1 MIKWNNI
8 EMFFQSQKQYL
19 WKSKLKTGTIFIL
32 IGYLIFLLKELIIGL
47 IALIFFIIGGYFLIS
62 AFLIWQEKN

>member
-32 IGYLIFLLKELIIGL
+32 IGYLIFILKELIIGL
-47 IALIFFIIGGYFLIS
+47 ISLIFIIIGSYFLIS
-62 AFLIWQEKN
+62 AFLIWKERN

>member
-8 EMFFQSQKQYL
+8 DIFFQSQKQNL
-19 WKSKLKTGTIFIL
+19 WNSKLKTGAIFIL

-47 IALIFFIIGGYFLIS
+47 ISLIFFIIGGYFLIS
-62 AFLIWQEKN
+62 AFLIWQQKN

>member
-8 EMFFQSQKQYL
+8 DIFFQSQKQNF
-19 WKSKLKTGTIFIL
+19 WKSKFKTGAIFIL

-47 IALIFFIIGGYFLIS
+47 ISLIFIIIGSYFLTS
-62 AFLIWQEKN
+62 AFLIWKERN

>member
-8 EMFFQSQKQYL
+8 DIFFQSQKQDL
-19 WKSKLKTGTIFIL
+19 WKNKLKTGAVFIL
-32 IGYLIFLLKELIIGL
+32 IGYLIFILKELIIGL
-47 IALIFFIIGGYFLIS
+47 ISLIFIIIGGYFLIS